1 VRGLTPAAAARI
13 EKEQLTTLARRLSAA
28 TVTGEVQWEGRE
40 PDCYHW
46 ASADGSVRV
55 ASRDRDGEPPYE
67 LAVYD
72 ARETKVDELSSE
84 LLGDEPAPWNHALA
98 ELYRAARR
106 NALRAD
112 QIVDALLGAL
122 TTAGDRAEPEEA
134 HASDA

>member
-1 VRGLTPAAAARI
+1 MRGLTPAAAARI
-13 EKEQLTTLARRLSAA
+13 EKEQLTTLARRLTAA
-28 TVTGEVQWEGRE
+28 TATGDVQWEVRE

-67 LAVYD
+67 LAIYNAHD
-72 ARETKVDELSSE
+72 TKVDELSSE
-84 LLGDEPAPWNHALA
+84 LLGEEPAPWNQGLA

-112 QIVDALLGAL
+112 QIVDALIGAL
-122 TTAGDRAEPEEA
+122 TSAGDRAEPAEA
-134 HASDA
+134 RASDA